1 MITRSS
7 RLLAA
12 WLALAAIALAGCG
25 SERESYREDAQR
37 AADRFRR
44 SAEKAG
50 AQIQQAGTLRSKAPA
65 VRAFKDSVDTL
76 AADFEK
82 LDPPEDVEPLNDEA
96 VRHMRALSA
105 DLDRYADAAAEGDAR
120 AARDLAPKLQTDQSQ
135 LESTLARLD
144 KRISAPD

>member
-1 MITRSS
+1 MLALRS
-7 RLLAA
+7 RFAAAVVLAA
-12 WLALAAIALAGCG
+12 ALAFAGCG
-25 SERESYREDAQR
+25 ADRDAYREDAQR

-50 AQIQQAGTLRSKAPA
+50 AQIQQGKTLRSKAPA

-105 DLDRYADAAAEGDAR
+105 DLDRYAGAAADGETR

-144 KRISAPD
+144 KRISQD